1 MVYGRT
7 HWKNTKTWRRIKTRN
22 ANLNPK
28 RVKLWHMS
36 YTNSSCAKLFEN
48 SKSVIRQRDTC
59 MSHSNFCVLPFMEV
73 QKEQILV

>member
-1 MVYGRT
+1 
-7 HWKNTKTWRRIKTRN
+7 
-22 ANLNPK
+22 
-28 RVKLWHMS
+28 MS